1 MSHDAERCNA
11 DRFGVGDG
19 EAGRRM
25 TSGTVSVSGRTV
37 NAAHADLF
45 YDGGTGEPIT
55 DAEWD
60 KSKARLT
67 ADNDHLIPEEFR
79 P

>member
-1 MSHDAERCNA
+1 MGFLA
-11 DRFGVGDG
+11 
-19 EAGRRM
+19 
-25 TSGTVSVSGRTV
+25 V
-37 NAAHADLF
+37 NGYRIPAHEADLF
-45 YDGGTGEPIT
+45 HDGETGEPIT